1 MTSANI
7 RMLKMVAVVSATAL
21 AVIFAVLII
30 MDSYDP
36 PVDAGGG
43 TIRGKTNAS
52 RSWSEV
58 AAGRI
63 YGAPAGDK
71 SYVVLYGLVDS
82 QNNPAP
88 SPLPVSGSWIASF
101 STQYPNAIS
110 LCSDVVSPP
119 AALPACTGQPLS
131 DPSTVYLQVNDST
144 DTNWEPKLL
153 NHKLLYHDHHPG
165 CGKSCEDIAQVTITT
180 DSGSKTYGPYH
191 CTDVENCG
199 IKVGK

>member
-1 MTSANI
+1 MTTGNARLFRTI
-7 RMLKMVAVVSATAL
+7 AAGTGIILVVVLATL
-21 AVIFAVLII
+21 AI

-43 TIRGKTNAS
+43 TFRGKTNLT

-63 YGAPAGDK
+63 YGAPTGDK

-101 STQYPNAIS
+101 STQYQNAIS
-110 LCSDVVSPP
+110 LCSDVVSGP
-119 AALPACTGQPLS
+119 AELPACTGKPLS